1 MPDSYSSQYRE
12 MVLVQVRAGR
22 SVYDLAEGLEV
33 SAATIFRW
41 KKQDQIDAGDAVGLL
56 SEDAAELRAARSR
69 IAALESE
76 LATVK
81 RASEL
86 FGEGRVVRPKDL
98 FPIVEQLGLE
108 GHGLKSACRVLR
120 IASSGFFV
128 WRHRPPS
135 DREIRRAWLSD
146 VIVQIWEQ
154 SRRTYGLRRVQ
165 AELADAYDHVANKKL
180 VRAIMREQGIRG
192 LPKRRKGRRN
202 MINKATST
210 DLVNRQFNRDGPNML
225 WMTDITEHLTR
236 EGRVFCC
243 VVLDAWSRKVVG
255 WSIDQRP
262 TTAMVNSALGMA
274 VAARRPAAGTTLHS
288 DHGAQY
294 TAWAFS
300 QKIRAE
306 GLVHSLGTV
315 GDAFDNAMVE
325 SFWGRMQT
333 ELLDRQ
339 KWSTRLEL
347 SAAMFDW
354 IEAFYNPTRR
364 HSALGNISP
373 VEFERRHQQETTAA

>member
-1 MPDSYSSQYRE
+1 M
-12 MVLVQVRAGR
+12 
-22 SVYDLAEGLEV
+22 

-41 KKQDQIDAGDAVGLL
+41 KKRDQIDAGTAVGL
-56 SEDAAELRAARSR
+56 SSQDSAELRAARAR
-69 IAALESE
+69 IAELESE

-86 FGEGRVVRPKDL
+86 FVEGRVVRPKEL
-98 FPIVEQLGLE
+98 FPIVEQLGVE
-108 GHGLKSACRVLR
+108 GHGLKSACRVLN

-128 WRHRPPS
+128 WRQRPPS
-135 DREIRRAWLSD
+135 ARAIRRAWLTD

-154 SRRTYGLRRVQ
+154 SRRTRRWRRVQ
-165 AELADAYDHVANKKL
+165 AELADTFDHVANKKL
-180 VRAIMREQGIRG
+180 IRAIMREQGISG

-202 MINKATST
+202 MIDSATST
-210 DLVNRQFNRDGPNML
+210 DLVNPVFSCDGPNML

-236 EGRVFCC
+236 DRRVLCC

-262 TTAMVNSALGMA
+262 TTAIVNSALGMA
-274 VAARRPAAGTTLHS
+274 VGARRPKEGTTLHS
-288 DHGAQY
+288 DHGPQY

-347 SAAMFDW
+347 STAMFDW

-373 VEFERRHQQETTAA
+373 VEFERSHTNTITAA

>member
-1 MPDSYSSQYRE
+1 MPDTYSSQYRE
-12 MVLVQVRAGR
+12 MVLIQVRAGR

-41 KKQDQIDAGDAVGLL
+41 KRQDWIDSGDAVGL
-56 SEDAAELRAARSR
+56 SSQDSAELRAARLR
-69 IAALESE
+69 IAELEKE
-76 LATVK
+76 LSTVK

-86 FGEGRVVRPKDL
+86 FLEGRVVRPKEL
-98 FPIVEQLGLE
+98 FPIVEQLGVE
-108 GHGLKSACRVLR
+108 GHGLKSAWGVLQ
-120 IASSGFFV
+120 IASSGFFM

-135 DREIRRAWLSD
+135 PRAIRRAWLTD
-146 VIVQIWEQ
+146 VIIQIWEE
-154 SRRTYGLRRVQ
+154 SRRTYGWRRVQ
-165 AELADAYDHVANKKL
+165 AELADVYDHVANKKL
-180 VRAIMREQGIRG
+180 VRAIMREQGISG

-210 DLVNRQFNRDGPNML
+210 DLVNRDFNRDGPNML

-255 WSIDQRP
+255 WSIDQQP

-274 VAARRPAAGTTLHS
+274 VAARRPPEGTTLHS
-288 DHGAQY
+288 DHGPRY

-339 KWSTRLEL
+339 KWSTRVEL
-347 SAAMFDW
+347 STAMFDW

-373 VEFERRHQQETTAA
+373 AEFERRHTNTTTAA